1 MHRERVAFVL
11 RIWLERGALNDAT
24 WRGSL
29 QRVDEERIHY
39 FAAPE
44 EIPALVRRVFANV
57 DSIPEHTA
65 VDLEFSQ
72 GGEHDV
78 E

>member
-11 RIWLERGALNDAT
+11 RIWLERDAPNNAA

-29 QRVDEERIHY
+29 QRVDEERVHY

-44 EIPALVRRVFANV
+44 EIPALVRRVFAKL
-57 DSIPEHTA
+57 DSRSEHTA
-65 VDLEFSQ
+65 IEPGFSQ
-72 GGEHDV
+72 GGKHDA